1 MLIGL
6 TATITPLQANKPM
19 VSVCNR
25 TDYSG
30 ATFIENFEQEIPEWD
45 GKVD

>member
-6 TATITPLQANKPM
+6 TVTTMPLQADKPM

-25 TDYSG
+25 TDYFG
-30 ATFIENFEQEIPEWD
+30 ATSIENFEQKIPQ
-45 GKVD
+45 